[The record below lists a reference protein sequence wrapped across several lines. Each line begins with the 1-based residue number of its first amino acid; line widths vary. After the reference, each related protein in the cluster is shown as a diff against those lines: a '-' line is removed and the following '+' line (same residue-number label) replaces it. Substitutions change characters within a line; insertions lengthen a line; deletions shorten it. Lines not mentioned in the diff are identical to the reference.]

1 MDQDPRDPRDPAPE
15 AAESAPEA
23 PGAESDPV
31 QDKLRSLPAAPGVY
45 LMKDARGKVIYV
57 GKAARLANR
66 VRNYFGTITTL
77 DPKTRTL
84 VTHIRDF
91 DWIVVPS
98 ERDALL
104 LEDQLIKEYKP
115 RYNIR
120 LKDDKRY
127 PYLCLTTGEPYPR
140 IFVTRRAKDDGHE
153 YYGPY
158 TSARAMR
165 LTLKTLT
172 SILPIRTCTLA
183 LPHETVPRPCLD
195 YHIDRCCAPCV
206 DYVSQAEYRA
216 LVDQVRL
223 FLQGRSDGL
232 TKLLQERMD
241 TASAELRFEEAA
253 DLRDRIQA
261 IEKVVQRQRVVMK
274 PSTRVDVLAL
284 EREGRQACGIVLR
297 VRDGKIVATEDY
309 DFASRLENGDDDFFQ
324 RFAAEVLTRSTHLG
338 THVLL
343 DRELADADQWQEL
356 LSERHGHRVEV
367 VAPQRGDRAELVRMA
382 RTNARLKLRERLA
395 RTEPKRVRGRD
406 EVPEVLDLK
415 ERLGLPVAPHTIECF
430 DMSHFQGGQRVGAL
444 VFFSGGSPLKSRYR
458 RFRIKHVEGIDDFA
472 MMQECLERYYSRL
485 RDEDKLPADLVVVDG
500 GAGQLGV
507 AVKTLERYGFVETA
521 VIGLAKREE
530 EIYVP
535 GRGETVRLPRTSAAL
550 KLLQRIRDEAH
561 RFAITYHRNLR
572 DKETLSS
579 VLDEIP
585 GIGAVKRRS
594 LLAHFGSAEAVGRAT
609 ADELTHVPGIGPSDA
624 ERIVAFFLARGTEA

>member
-1 MDQDPRDPRDPAPE
+1 MDRE
-15 AAESAPEA
+15 AVE
-23 PGAESDPV
+23 V
-31 QDKLRSLPAAPGVY
+31 KLRTLPAEPGVY

-57 GKAARLANR
+57 GKAARLAQR
-66 VRNYFGTITTL
+66 VRNYFGAPELL

-84 VTHIRDF
+84 VGRIQDF

-127 PYLCLTTGEPYPR
+127 PYLRLTTSEAYPR
-140 IFVTRRAKDDGHE
+140 IDVVRVPQDDGNE

-158 TSARAMR
+158 TSARSMR
-165 LTLKTLT
+165 LTLRTLT
-172 SILPIRTCTLA
+172 GILPIRTCTLA
-183 LPHETVPRPCLD
+183 LPEETVPRPCLD

-206 DYVSQAEYRA
+206 DYVTRDAYRD

-223 FLQGRSDGL
+223 FLQGRSDAL
-232 TKLLQERMD
+232 VDELRARMERC
-241 TASAELRFEEAA
+241 SQELRFEEAA
-253 DLRDRIQA
+253 GLRDRIEA
-261 IEKVVQRQRVVMK
+261 IDKVVEKQRMVMD
-274 PSTRVDVLAL
+274 PGTDADVLAL
-284 EREGRQACGIVLR
+284 EREGRLACGIVLR
-297 VRDGKIVATEDY
+297 VRGGKLARTEDY
-309 DFASRLENGDDDFFQ
+309 FFSAQLEESEDEFFV
-324 RFAAEVLTRSTHLG
+324 RFAADVLTRSSQLG
-338 THVLL
+338 RTVLL
-343 DRELADADQWQEL
+343 ERPLEDATSWEELLRDRHGRKIELAVPRRG
-356 LSERHGHRVEV
+356 ERM
-367 VAPQRGDRAELVRMA
+367 ELVRMA

-395 RTEPKRVRGRD
+395 TVQPRKVRRRD

-415 ERLGLPVAPHTIECF
+415 QRLELPVAPHTIECF
-430 DMSHFQGGQRVGAL
+430 DMSHFQGSQRVGSL
-444 VFFSGGSPLKSRYR
+444 VFFSGGQPLKSRYR
-458 RFRIKHVEGIDDFA
+458 RFRIKQVEGIDDFA

-485 RDEDKLPADLVVVDG
+485 RDEDQLPADLVVVDG

-507 AVKTLERYGFVETA
+507 AVRTLQRYGFVETA

-530 EIYVP
+530 EVYVP
-535 GRGETVRLPRTSAAL
+535 RATETVRLPRNSAAL

-572 DKETLSS
+572 DKETLQS

-594 LLAHFGSAEAVGRAT
+594 LLAHFGSAEAVRLAPS
-609 ADELTHVPGIGPSDA
+609 DELVRVPGIGPTDA
-624 ERIVAFFLARGTEA
+624 QRIVEFFLARTTGSSES

>member
-1 MDQDPRDPRDPAPE
+1 M
-15 AAESAPEA
+15 
-23 PGAESDPV
+23 SDPK
-31 QDKLRSLPAAPGVY
+31 QDDPIADKLRSLPEVPGVY
-45 LMKDARGKVIYV
+45 LMKDAKGKVIYV
-57 GKAARLANR
+57 GKAARLSHR
-66 VRNYFGTITTL
+66 VRNYFGSPDNL

-84 VTHIRDF
+84 VSRIRDF

-98 ERDALL
+98 EADALI

-127 PYLCLTTGEPYPR
+127 PFLCLTTGEAYPR
-140 IFVTRRAKDDGHE
+140 IFVTRRSRADGHE

-158 TSARAMR
+158 TSASAMR

-183 LPHETVPRPCLD
+183 LPEETVPRPCLD
-195 YHIDRCCAPCV
+195 YHIERCCAPCV
-206 DYVSQAEYRA
+206 DYVSKEEYRE

-223 FLQGRSDGL
+223 FLQGRSDHL
-232 TKLLQERMD
+232 TQTLRDRME
-241 TASAELRFEEAA
+241 TASQELRFEDAA
-253 DLRDRIQA
+253 AYRDRIDA
-261 IEKVVQRQRVVMK
+261 IEKVVQKQRVVMK
-274 PSTRVDVLAL
+274 PDTRVDVLAL
-284 EREGRQACGIVLR
+284 EREGREACGVVLR
-297 VRDGKIVATEDY
+297 VRDGKITQTEDY
-309 DFASRLENGDDDFFQ
+309 AFTSKLDDGDDDFFR
-324 RFAAEVLTRSTHLG
+324 RFASDILTRSTQLG
-338 THVLL
+338 SSVLL
-343 DRELADADQWQEL
+343 SRPLADVEDWEAVL
-356 LSERHGHRVEV
+356 RERHGHKVEIV
-367 VAPQRGDRAELVRMA
+367 VPRRGDRADLVKMA

-395 RTEPKRVRGRD
+395 RAEPAKARHKD
-406 EVPEVLDLK
+406 EAPEVLDLK
-415 ERLGLPVAPHTIECF
+415 ERLDLPVAPHTIECF

-444 VFFSGGSPLKSRYR
+444 VFFSAGTPLKSRYR
-458 RFRIKHVEGIDDFA
+458 RFKIKQVEGIDDFA

-507 AVKTLERYGFVETA
+507 AVKTLQRYGFVETA

-535 GRGETVRLPRTSAAL
+535 GRAETVRLPRTSAAL

-572 DKETLSS
+572 DKETLTS

-585 GIGAVKRRS
+585 GIGVAKRRS
-594 LLAHFGSAEAVGRAT
+594 LLAQFGSADAVRRASI
-609 ADELTHVPGIGPSDA
+609 DDLIRVPGIGPSDA
-624 ERIVAFFLARGTEA
+624 ERIAGFFLTRPDAT